1 MKVGYFIVYT
11 VVDDDIIM
19 TILELLKIINSFMK
33 AFLFVFFVLI
43 VILRFIEI
51 DI

>member
-19 TILELLKIINSFMK
+19 TILELLKIVNSFMK

>member
-1 MKVGYFIVYT
+1 MKVGYLIVYT

-19 TILELLKIINSFMK
+19 TILELLKIVNSFMK